1 MRDHLNNKSVQDG
14 IVVFGLGLALGVFSV
29 YSFTHAAVKAAWIMS
44 PYLFPMLISCFA
56 MGLGVCLFVE
66 GRHQVNEERSAE
78 ARSAAAEKAALKRV
92 FRVAEMSVAYYFL
105 LPVLSFVPATALFLY
120 ALMSFFGEERCRVKL
135 LLAILV
141 PLALYLV
148 FSVGLSVRLP

>member
-1 MRDHLNNKSVQDG
+1 MTERKEKG
-14 IVVFGLGLALGVFSV
+14 RGWGL
-29 YSFTHAAVKAAWIMS
+29 
-44 PYLFPMLISCFA
+44 
-56 MGLGVCLFVE
+56 
-66 GRHQVNEERSAE
+66 
-78 ARSAAAEKAALKRV
+78 
-92 FRVAEMSVAYYFL
+92 FL